1 MRRYLIAGNWKM
13 NKTARETKSF
23 FEELSSHLTFP
34 TQSEILICPPF
45 TSIPEAHRHLQGS
58 IVLGAQNV
66 HAKASGA
73 FTGEISLSM
82 LTEWNVAYV
91 IVGHSERRTL
101 FGETD
106 ACIHEKIKTVLQGRL
121 KPILCVGETLEERQS
136 KQGAFAVIERE
147 LANGLKDISAEDM
160 RAVTIA
166 YEPIWAIGTGETATP
181 EIAQEMHHFIRQW
194 LNAHCNTAVAEQVRL
209 LYGGSLKP
217 SNAKELLSKQDID
230 GGLIGGA
237 ALEAKSFAELIRIA
251 EELSH

>member
-13 NKTARETKSF
+13 NKTARETQSF
-23 FEELSSHLTFP
+23 FEELSSYLTLP
-34 TQSEILICPPF
+34 TRSEILICPPF
-45 TSIPEAHRHLQGS
+45 TSIPEAYRHLKGS
-58 IVLGAQNV
+58 ISLGAQNV

-82 LTEWNVAYV
+82 LAEWSVTYV
-91 IVGHSERRTL
+91 ILGHSERRTL

-106 ACIHEKIKTVLQGRL
+106 AYIHEKINTVLQGHL

-147 LANGLKDISAEDM
+147 LTNGLKDISAEDM

-181 EIAQEMHHFIRQW
+181 EIAQEMHHSIRQW
-194 LNAHCNTAVAEQVRL
+194 LNAHYNAAVAEQVRL

-217 SNAKELLSKQDID
+217 SNARELLSKQDID

-237 ALEAKSFAELIRIA
+237 ALEAKSLAELVRIA